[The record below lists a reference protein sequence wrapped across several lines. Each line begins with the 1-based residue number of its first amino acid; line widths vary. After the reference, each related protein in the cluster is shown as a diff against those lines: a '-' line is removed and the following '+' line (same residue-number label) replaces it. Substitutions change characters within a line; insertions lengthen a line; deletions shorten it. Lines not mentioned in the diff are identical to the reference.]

1 MAAGYTE
8 LFMEQAASFSTTI
21 TISDVYGDVFDLAG
35 YTAHS
40 QMKKS
45 YYSTTPTANFI
56 CTTNTEAGTITL
68 SLSINTTINI
78 SPGRYVFDVILRKN
92 SDASITRV
100 LEGIINVSP
109 AVTRL

>member
-1 MAAGYTE
+1 MSAGYTE

-21 TISDVYGDVFDLAG
+21 TVSDIYGEVFNLSG

-45 YYSTTPTANFI
+45 YYSTSPTANFV
-56 CTTNTEAGTITL
+56 CTIDAQLGTITL
-68 SLSINTTINI
+68 ALSINTTINI
-78 SPGRYVFDVILRKN
+78 SPGRYVYDVILRKN
-92 SDASITRV
+92 DDASITRI
-100 LEGIINVSP
+100 LEGIVNVSP